1 MDNMT
6 MDNKQ
11 KTILIIDDDH
21 DFLFQ
26 LEAILT
32 SAEYRVI
39 KAESR
44 AEGEKLLAAEK
55 PDGLIVDLMLE
66 ENDDGF
72 VLCHLARKLYPGLP
86 IIMVTG
92 VAGEEGIAFD
102 TITGEERDWIKADLI
117 LAKPVRAEQVL
128 SALERL
134 KGENR

>member
-1 MDNMT
+1 MDKN
-6 MDNKQ
+6 Q
-11 KTILIIDDDH
+11 KKILIIDDDP

-32 SAEYRVI
+32 SAGYGVVR
-39 KAESR
+39 AESR
-44 AEGEKLLAAEK
+44 AEGEALLAEEP
-55 PDGLIVDLMLE
+55 PDGMIVDLMLE

-72 VLCHLARKLYPGLP
+72 VLCHLARKLYPRMP

-92 VAGEEGIAFD
+92 VAGEEGMAFD

-134 KGENR
+134 EGGKR

>member
-1 MDNMT
+1 MS
-6 MDNKQ
+6 NKQ

-32 SAEYRVI
+32 SAGYRVI

-92 VAGEEGIAFD
+92 VAGEEGIGFD

-128 SALERL
+128 AALERL
-134 KGENR
+134 KGGHR